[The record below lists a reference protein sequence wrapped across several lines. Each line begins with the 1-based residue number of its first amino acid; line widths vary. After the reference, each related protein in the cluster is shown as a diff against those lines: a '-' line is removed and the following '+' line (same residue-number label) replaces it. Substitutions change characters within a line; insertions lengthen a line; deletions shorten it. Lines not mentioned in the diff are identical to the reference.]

1 MGEKMDTKG
10 LDEGEFK
17 GHLPCQSC
25 GSSDGLAD
33 YGDHTYCFVC
43 DEYTKNQEHEDKL
56 SQITDFILGEI
67 KALKKRGI
75 SASTVKK
82 WDYRTSIHGEGTVQ
96 VANYRDGGKEIT
108 GQKVRKADKT
118 FFWTGTKSN
127 KFWGQHKWKGGR
139 RLVVTEGEID
149 ALTVSQLGECKW
161 PTVSVPNGAQSAKN
175 IFKKNI
181 EWLEKFDQV
190 VICFD
195 QDDEGQKA
203 AEECAVLLSP
213 GKVFVVSLPLKDA
226 NEMLMEGRVD
236 ELTSALWEANP
247 WRPDGIVGVDEVWE
261 NYLRTEIEDSYQYPF
276 NGLNEKL
283 RGIRKQ
289 EIVCITAG
297 AGQGKSQVAKEIA
310 FHLIQNSLKVG
321 YVALEESNLK
331 TLIGLLSLHLNTPY
345 HLNKITSEDK
355 DKMEWAIKDLHLP
368 DKLHFYDHWGSLDE
382 DNLMARLRFLAKG
395 FDCDFI
401 VLDHISI
408 VVSGLDTNDE
418 RRTIDVLMTKLRSFV
433 QETQVGLIIIS
444 HLKKPFGAKGYEEGA
459 QTSLNSLR
467 GSASIAQ
474 ISDNVFGLERDQQ
487 GEDPDLVTVRVLKN
501 RLSGETGVACHLRY
515 NRDTGRLK
523 EVDPEM
529 QKIFDQGEDQNAFD
543 F

>member
-1 MGEKMDTKG
+1 MGKAMDTEG
-10 LDEGEFK
+10 LDAGEFK
-17 GHLPCQSC
+17 GHLPCKSC

-33 YGDHTYCFVC
+33 YGDHTFCFVC
-43 DEYTKNQEHEDKL
+43 EEYTKNQEHEDKL
-56 SQITDFILGEI
+56 SQITDFILGEA

-75 SASTVKK
+75 NANTVKK
-82 WDYRTSIHGEGTVQ
+82 WDYRTAVHEGGTVQ
-96 VANYRDGGKEIT
+96 VANYRDGGKDIT
-108 GQKVRKADKT
+108 GQKVRRVDKT
-118 FFWTGTKSN
+118 FFWTGTPSQ

-203 AEECAVLLSP
+203 AEDCAVLLSP

-226 NEMLMEGRVD
+226 NAMLMEGRVD
-236 ELTSALWEANP
+236 ELTSALWEAQP
-247 WRPDGIVGVDEVWE
+247 WRPDGIVGVEEVWE
-261 NYLRTEIEDSYQYPF
+261 NYLRTEDEDSYTYPF
-276 NGLNEKL
+276 QGLNEKFK
-283 RGIRKQ
+283 GIRKQ

-297 AGQGKSQVAKEIA
+297 TGQGKSQVAKEVA
-310 FHLIQNSLKVG
+310 FHLIQNGLRIG

-331 TLIGLLSLHLNTPY
+331 TLIGLLSLHLSTPY

-355 DKMEWAIKDLHLP
+355 DKMEWAMGDLQLSR
-368 DKLHFYDHWGSLDE
+368 KLYLYDHWGSLDE

-395 FDCDFI
+395 LDCDFI

-433 QETQVGLIIIS
+433 QETKVGLIIIS
-444 HLKKPFGAKGYEEGA
+444 HLKKPFGKGYEEGA
-459 QTSLNSLR
+459 QTSINSLR

-487 GEDPDLVTVRVLKN
+487 GEDPDLVTVRILKN
-501 RLSGETGVACHLRY
+501 RLSGETGIACYLRY
-515 NRDTGRLK
+515 NRDTGRLR

-529 QKIFDQGEDQNAFD
+529 QKVFDQGESQNAFD

>member
-75 SASTVKK
+75 SASTAKK
-82 WDYRTSIHGEGTVQ
+82 WDYRTAIHGEGTVQ

>member
-1 MGEKMDTKG
+1 MGETMDTEG
-10 LDEGEFK
+10 LDAGEFK
-17 GHLPCQSC
+17 GHLPCKSC

-33 YGDHTYCFVC
+33 YGDHTFCFVC
-43 DEYTKNQEHEDKL
+43 EEYTKNQEHEDKL
-56 SQITDFILGEI
+56 SQITDFVLGEA

-75 SASTVKK
+75 NANTVKK
-82 WDYRTSIHGEGTVQ
+82 WDYRTAVHEGGTVQ
-96 VANYRDGGKEIT
+96 VANYRDGGREIT
-108 GQKVRKADKT
+108 GQKVRRADKT
-118 FFWTGTKSN
+118 FKWTGTPSQ

-203 AEECAVLLSP
+203 AEDCAVLLSP

-226 NEMLMEGRVD
+226 NAMLMQGRVD
-236 ELTSALWEANP
+236 ELTSALWEAQP
-247 WRPDGIVGVDEVWE
+247 WRPDGIVGVEEVWE
-261 NYLRTEIEDSYQYPF
+261 NYLRTEVEDSYLYPF
-276 NGLNEKL
+276 QGLNEKL
-283 RGIRKQ
+283 KGIRKQ

-297 AGQGKSQVAKEIA
+297 TGQGKSQVAKEVA
-310 FHLIQNSLKVG
+310 FHLIQNGLRIG

-331 TLIGLLSLHLNTPY
+331 TLIGLLSLHLSTPY

-355 DKMEWAIKDLHLP
+355 DKMEWAMGDLQLSR
-368 DKLHFYDHWGSLDE
+368 KLYLYDHWGSLDE

-395 FDCDFI
+395 LDCDFI

-433 QETQVGLIIIS
+433 QETKVGLIIIS
-444 HLKKPFGAKGYEEGA
+444 HLKKPFGSKGYEEGA
-459 QTSLNSLR
+459 QTSINSLR
-467 GSASIAQ
+467 GAASIAQ

-487 GEDPDLVTVRVLKN
+487 GEDPDLVTVRILKN
-501 RLSGETGVACHLRY
+501 RLSGETGVACYLRY
-515 NRDTGRLK
+515 NRDTGRLR
-523 EVDPEM
+523 EVDPER
-529 QKIFDQGEDQNAFD
+529 QKVFDQGVSQNACD

>member
-33 YGDHTYCFVC
+33 YGDHTFCFVC

-75 SASTVKK
+75 NASTVKK
-82 WDYRTSIHGEGTVQ
+82 WDYRTAIHGEGTVQ

>member
-33 YGDHTYCFVC
+33 YGDHTFCFVC

-96 VANYRDGGKEIT
+96 VANYRDGGKAIT

>member
-33 YGDHTYCFVC
+33 YGDHTFCFVC

-75 SASTVKK
+75 NASTAKK
-82 WDYRTSIHGEGTVQ
+82 WDYRTAIHGDSTVQ
-96 VANYRDGGKEIT
+96 VANYRDHGREIT
-108 GQKVRKADKT
+108 GQKIRYPDKT
-118 FFWTGTKSN
+118 FSWRGTSSK

-139 RLVVTEGEID
+139 MLTVTEGEID
-149 ALTVSQLGECKW
+149 ALSISQLNECRW
-161 PTVSVPNGAQSAKN
+161 PVVSVPDGVQSAKS
-175 IFKKNI
+175 IFKKNL
-181 EWLEKFDQV
+181 EWLEKFDQIK
-190 VICFD
+190 ICFD
-195 QDDEGQKA
+195 QDEVGQKA
-203 AEECAVLLSP
+203 AEDCAVLLSP
-213 GKVFVVSLPLKDA
+213 GKAFIVSLPLKDA
-226 NEMLMEGRVD
+226 NEMLMQGRIE
-236 ELTSALWEANP
+236 ELNSALWEAQP

-345 HLNKITSEDK
+345 HLGKISDDDK
-355 DKMEWAIKDLHLP
+355 EKMEWAIKDLHLP

-515 NRDTGRLK
+515 NRGTGRLK

>member
-1 MGEKMDTKG
+1 MGETMDTEG
-10 LDEGEFK
+10 LDAGEFK
-17 GHLPCQSC
+17 GHLPCKSC

-33 YGDHTYCFVC
+33 YGDHTFCFVC
-43 DEYTKNQEHEDKL
+43 EEYTKNQEHEDKL
-56 SQITDFILGEI
+56 SQITDFILGEA

-75 SASTVKK
+75 NANTVKK
-82 WDYRTSIHGEGTVQ
+82 WDYRTAVHEGGTVQ
-96 VANYRDGGKEIT
+96 VANYRDGGREIT
-108 GQKVRKADKT
+108 GQKVRRVDKT
-118 FFWTGTKSN
+118 FFWTGTPSQ

-203 AEECAVLLSP
+203 AEDCAVLLSP

-226 NEMLMEGRVD
+226 NAMLMEGRVD
-236 ELTSALWEANP
+236 ELTSALWEAQP
-247 WRPDGIVGVDEVWE
+247 WRPDGIVGVEEVWE
-261 NYLRTEIEDSYQYPF
+261 NYLRTEDEDSYTYPF
-276 NGLNEKL
+276 QGLNEKFK
-283 RGIRKQ
+283 GIRKQ

-297 AGQGKSQVAKEIA
+297 TGQGKSQVAKEVA
-310 FHLIQNSLKVG
+310 FHLIQNGLRIG

-331 TLIGLLSLHLNTPY
+331 TLIGLLSLHLSTPY

-355 DKMEWAIKDLHLP
+355 DKMEWAMGDLQLSR
-368 DKLHFYDHWGSLDE
+368 KLYLYDHWGSLDE

-395 FDCDFI
+395 LDCDFI

-433 QETQVGLIIIS
+433 QETKVGLIIIS
-444 HLKKPFGAKGYEEGA
+444 HLKKPFGKGYEEGA
-459 QTSLNSLR
+459 QTSINSLR

-487 GEDPDLVTVRVLKN
+487 GEDPDLVTVRILKN
-501 RLSGETGVACHLRY
+501 RLSGETGIACYLRY
-515 NRDTGRLK
+515 NRDTGRLR

-529 QKIFDQGEDQNAFD
+529 QKVFDQGESQNAFD

>member
-1 MGEKMDTKG
+1 MGESMDTEG
-10 LDEGEFK
+10 LDAGEFK
-17 GHLPCQSC
+17 GHLPCKSC

-33 YGDHTYCFVC
+33 YGDHTFCFVC
-43 DEYTKNQEHEDKL
+43 EEYTKNQEHEDKL
-56 SQITDFILGEI
+56 SQITDFVLGEA

-75 SASTVKK
+75 NANTVKK
-82 WDYRTSIHGEGTVQ
+82 WDYRTAVHEGGTVQ
-96 VANYRDGGKEIT
+96 VANYRDGGREIT
-108 GQKVRKADKT
+108 GQKVRRADKT
-118 FFWTGTKSN
+118 FKWTGTPSQ

-203 AEECAVLLSP
+203 AEDCAVLLSP

-226 NEMLMEGRVD
+226 NAMLMEGRVD
-236 ELTSALWEANP
+236 ELTSALWEAQP
-247 WRPDGIVGVDEVWE
+247 WRPDGIVGVEEVWE
-261 NYLRTEIEDSYQYPF
+261 NYLRTEVEDSYLYPF
-276 NGLNEKL
+276 QGLNEKFK
-283 RGIRKQ
+283 GIRKQ

-297 AGQGKSQVAKEIA
+297 TGQGKSQVAKEVA
-310 FHLIQNSLKVG
+310 FHLIQNGLRIG

-331 TLIGLLSLHLNTPY
+331 TLIGLLSLHLSTPY

-355 DKMEWAIKDLHLP
+355 DKMEWAMNDLQLSR
-368 DKLHFYDHWGSLDE
+368 KLYLYDHWGSLDE

-395 FDCDFI
+395 LDCDFI

-433 QETQVGLIIIS
+433 QETKVGLIIIS
-444 HLKKPFGAKGYEEGA
+444 HLKKPFGKGYEEGA
-459 QTSLNSLR
+459 QTSINSLR

-474 ISDNVFGLERDQQ
+474 ISDNVIGLERDQQ
-487 GEDPDLVTVRVLKN
+487 GEDPDLVTVRILKN
-501 RLSGETGVACHLRY
+501 RLSGETGVACYLRY
-515 NRDTGRLK
+515 NRETGRLR
-523 EVDPEM
+523 EVDPEL
-529 QKIFDQGEDQNAFD
+529 QKVFDQGESQNAFD

>member
-1 MGEKMDTKG
+1 MGETMDTEG
-10 LDEGEFK
+10 LDAGEFK
-17 GHLPCQSC
+17 GHLPCKSC

-33 YGDHTYCFVC
+33 YGDHTFCFVC
-43 DEYTKNQEHEDKL
+43 EEYTKNQEHEDKL
-56 SQITDFILGEI
+56 SQITDFILGEA

-75 SASTVKK
+75 NANTVKK
-82 WDYRTSIHGEGTVQ
+82 WDYRTAVHEGGTVQ

-108 GQKVRKADKT
+108 GQKVRRADKT
-118 FFWTGTKSN
+118 FFWTGTPSQ

-203 AEECAVLLSP
+203 AEDCAVLLSP

-226 NEMLMEGRVD
+226 NGMLMEGRVD
-236 ELTSALWEANP
+236 ELTSALWEAQP
-247 WRPDGIVGVDEVWE
+247 WRPDGIVGVEEVWE
-261 NYLRTEIEDSYQYPF
+261 NYLRTEVEDSYLYPF
-276 NGLNEKL
+276 QGLNEKL
-283 RGIRKQ
+283 KGIRKQ

-297 AGQGKSQVAKEIA
+297 TGQGKSQVAKEVA
-310 FHLIQNSLKVG
+310 FHLIQNGLRIG

-331 TLIGLLSLHLNTPY
+331 TLIGLLSLHLSTPY

-355 DKMEWAIKDLHLP
+355 DKMEWAMGDLQLSR
-368 DKLHFYDHWGSLDE
+368 KLYLYDHWGSLDE

-395 FDCDFI
+395 LDCDFI

-433 QETQVGLIIIS
+433 QETKVGLIIIS
-444 HLKKPFGAKGYEEGA
+444 HLKKPFGKGYEEGA
-459 QTSLNSLR
+459 QTSINSLR

-487 GEDPDLVTVRVLKN
+487 GEDPDLVTVRILKN
-501 RLSGETGVACHLRY
+501 RLSGETGVACYLRY
-515 NRDTGRLK
+515 NRDTGRLR
-523 EVDPEM
+523 EVDPEL
-529 QKIFDQGEDQNAFD
+529 QKVFDQGESQNAFD

>member
-1 MGEKMDTKG
+1 MGETMDTEG
-10 LDEGEFK
+10 LDAGEFK
-17 GHLPCQSC
+17 GHLPCKSC

-33 YGDHTYCFVC
+33 YGDHTFCFVC
-43 DEYTKNQEHEDKL
+43 EEYTKNQEHEDKL
-56 SQITDFILGEI
+56 SQITDFVLGEA

-75 SASTVKK
+75 NANTVKK
-82 WDYRTSIHGEGTVQ
+82 WDYRTAVHEGGTVQ
-96 VANYRDGGKEIT
+96 VANYRDGGREIT
-108 GQKVRKADKT
+108 GQKVRRADKT
-118 FFWTGTKSN
+118 FKWTGTPSQ

-203 AEECAVLLSP
+203 AEDCAVLLSP

-226 NEMLMEGRVD
+226 NAMLMQGRVD
-236 ELTSALWEANP
+236 ELTSALWEAQP
-247 WRPDGIVGVDEVWE
+247 WRPDGIVGVEEVWE
-261 NYLRTEIEDSYQYPF
+261 NYLRTEVEDSYLYPF
-276 NGLNEKL
+276 QGLNEKL
-283 RGIRKQ
+283 KGIRKQ

-297 AGQGKSQVAKEIA
+297 TGQGKSQVAKEVA
-310 FHLIQNSLKVG
+310 FHLIQNGLRIG

-331 TLIGLLSLHLNTPY
+331 TLIGLLSLHLSTPY

-355 DKMEWAIKDLHLP
+355 DKMEWAMGDLQLSR
-368 DKLHFYDHWGSLDE
+368 KLYLYDHWGSLDE

-395 FDCDFI
+395 LDCDFI

-433 QETQVGLIIIS
+433 QETKVGLIIIS
-444 HLKKPFGAKGYEEGA
+444 HLKKPFGSKGYEEGA
-459 QTSLNSLR
+459 QTSINSLR

-487 GEDPDLVTVRVLKN
+487 GEDPDLVTVRILKN
-501 RLSGETGVACHLRY
+501 RLSGETGVACYLRY
-515 NRDTGRLK
+515 NRDTGRLR

-529 QKIFDQGEDQNAFD
+529 QKVFDQGESQNAFD

>member
-25 GSSDGLAD
+25 GSSDCLAD

-43 DEYTKNQEHEDKL
+43 DEYIKCQEHEDKL

-75 SASTVKK
+75 NASTAKK
-82 WDYRTSIHGEGTVQ
+82 WDYRTAIHGEGTVQ

>member
-1 MGEKMDTKG
+1 MGEAMDTEG
-10 LDEGEFK
+10 LDAGEFK
-17 GHLPCQSC
+17 GHLPCKSC

-33 YGDHTYCFVC
+33 YGDHTFCFVC
-43 DEYTKNQEHEDKL
+43 EEYTKNQEHEDKL
-56 SQITDFILGEI
+56 SQITDFILGEA

-75 SASTVKK
+75 NANTAKK
-82 WDYRTSIHGEGTVQ
+82 WDYRTAVHEGGTVQ
-96 VANYRDGGKEIT
+96 VANYRDGGREIT
-108 GQKVRKADKT
+108 GQKVRRVDKT
-118 FFWTGTKSN
+118 FFWTGTPSQ

-203 AEECAVLLSP
+203 AEDCAVLLSP

-226 NEMLMEGRVD
+226 NAMLMEGRVD
-236 ELTSALWEANP
+236 ELTSALWEAQP
-247 WRPDGIVGVDEVWE
+247 WRPDGIVGVEEVWE
-261 NYLRTEIEDSYQYPF
+261 NYLRTEDEDSYTYPF
-276 NGLNEKL
+276 QGLNEKFK
-283 RGIRKQ
+283 GIRKQ

-297 AGQGKSQVAKEIA
+297 TGQGKSQVAKEVA
-310 FHLIQNSLKVG
+310 FHLIQNGLRIG

-331 TLIGLLSLHLNTPY
+331 TLIGLLSLHLSTPY

-355 DKMEWAIKDLHLP
+355 DKMEWAMGDLQLSR
-368 DKLHFYDHWGSLDE
+368 KLYLYDHWGSLDE

-395 FDCDFI
+395 LDCDFI

-433 QETQVGLIIIS
+433 QETKVGLIIIS
-444 HLKKPFGAKGYEEGA
+444 HLKKPFGKGYEEGA
-459 QTSLNSLR
+459 QTSINSLR

-487 GEDPDLVTVRVLKN
+487 GEDPDLVTVRILKN
-501 RLSGETGVACHLRY
+501 RLSGETGIACYLRY
-515 NRDTGRLK
+515 NRDTGRLR

-529 QKIFDQGEDQNAFD
+529 QKVFDQGESQNAFD

>member
-67 KALKKRGI
+67 KGLKKRGI
-75 SASTVKK
+75 SASTAKK
-82 WDYRTSIHGEGTVQ
+82 WDYRTSIYGEGTVQ

-345 HLNKITSEDK
+345 HLGKISDDDK
-355 DKMEWAIKDLHLP
+355 EKMEWAIKDLHLP

>member
-1 MGEKMDTKG
+1 M
-10 LDEGEFK
+10 
-17 GHLPCQSC
+17 
-25 GSSDGLAD
+25 
-33 YGDHTYCFVC
+33 
-43 DEYTKNQEHEDKL
+43 
-56 SQITDFILGEI
+56 
-67 KALKKRGI
+67 
-75 SASTVKK
+75 
-82 WDYRTSIHGEGTVQ
+82 
-96 VANYRDGGKEIT
+96 
-108 GQKVRKADKT
+108 
-118 FFWTGTKSN
+118 
-127 KFWGQHKWKGGR
+127 
-139 RLVVTEGEID
+139 VVTEGEID

-195 QDDEGQKA
+195 QDDEGQKLLKIVPSFYPQ
-203 AEECAVLLSP
+203 EKYLLSL
-213 GKVFVVSLPLKDA
+213 FPLRMPMQCSCR
-226 NEMLMEGRVD
+226 E
-236 ELTSALWEANP
+236 ELTNLLRPFGEAQP
-247 WRPDGIVGVDEVWE
+247 WRPDGIVGVEEVWE
-261 NYLRTEIEDSYQYPF
+261 NYLRTEVEDSYLYPF
-276 NGLNEKL
+276 QGLNEKL
-283 RGIRKQ
+283 KGIRKQ

-297 AGQGKSQVAKEIA
+297 TGQGKSQVAKEVA
-310 FHLIQNSLKVG
+310 FHLIQNGLRIG

-331 TLIGLLSLHLNTPY
+331 TLIGLLSLHLSTPY

-355 DKMEWAIKDLHLP
+355 DKMEWAMGDLQLSR
-368 DKLHFYDHWGSLDE
+368 KLYLYDHWGSLDE

-395 FDCDFI
+395 LDCDFI

-433 QETQVGLIIIS
+433 QETKVGLIIIS
-444 HLKKPFGAKGYEEGA
+444 HLKKPFGSKGYEEGA
-459 QTSLNSLR
+459 QTSINSLR

-487 GEDPDLVTVRVLKN
+487 GEDPDLVTVRILKN
-501 RLSGETGVACHLRY
+501 RLSGETGVACYLRY
-515 NRDTGRLK
+515 NRDTGRLR

-529 QKIFDQGEDQNAFD
+529 QKVFDQGESQNAFD

>member
-10 LDEGEFK
+10 LDEGEFQ
-17 GHLPCQSC
+17 GHLPCKSC

-33 YGDHTYCFVC
+33 YGDHTFCFIC

-56 SQITDFILGEI
+56 SQITDFILGET
-67 KALKKRGI
+67 KGLKKRGI
-75 SASTVKK
+75 NASTAKK
-82 WDYRTSIHGEGTVQ
+82 WDYRTSIYGEGTVQ

-118 FFWTGTKSN
+118 FFWTGTSSQ

-161 PTVSVPNGAQSAKN
+161 PTVSLPNGAQSAKN

-226 NEMLMEGRVD
+226 NEMLMQGRVD

-247 WRPDGIVGVDEVWE
+247 WRPDGIIGVDEVWE
-261 NYLRTEIEDSYQYPF
+261 NYLRTEDEDAFEYPF
-276 NGLNEKL
+276 DGLNKIF
-283 RGIRKQ
+283 RGLRKQ

-297 AGQGKSQVAKEIA
+297 TGIGKSQVAKEIA
-310 FHLIQNSLKVG
+310 FKLLKSNLKLG

-331 TLIGLLSLHLNTPY
+331 TLIGLLSLYLNTPH
-345 HLNKITSEDK
+345 HLGKITGEDK
-355 DKMEWAIKDLHLP
+355 DKMELAIKDLNLQH
-368 DKLHFYDHWGSLDE
+368 KLHFYDHWGSLDE

-395 FDCDFI
+395 LDCDII

-408 VVSGLDTNDE
+408 VVSGLDTQDE
-418 RRTIDVLMTKLRSFV
+418 RRTIDVLMTRLRSFV
-433 QETQVGLIIIS
+433 QETKVGLIIIS
-444 HLKKPFGAKGYEEGA
+444 HLRKPFGGKSYEEGA
-459 QTSLNSLR
+459 QTNISSLR
-467 GSASIAQ
+467 GSASIGH
-474 ISDNVFGLERDQQ
+474 ICDNIFALERDQQ

-501 RLSGETGVACHLRY
+501 RLSGETGIACYLRY
-515 NRDTGRLK
+515 DRETGRLN

-529 QKIFDQGEDQNAFD
+529 SELFDKEGEDDEAD

>member
-10 LDEGEFK
+10 LDERDVK
-17 GHLPCQSC
+17 GHFPCQSC

-67 KALKKRGI
+67 KGLKKRGI
-75 SASTVKK
+75 SASTAKK
-82 WDYRTSIHGEGTVQ
+82 WDYRTSIYGEGTVQ

-161 PTVSVPNGAQSAKN
+161 PTVSLPNGAQSAKN

-345 HLNKITSEDK
+345 HLGKISDDDK
-355 DKMEWAIKDLHLP
+355 EKMEWAIKDLHLP

>member
-17 GHLPCQSC
+17 GHLPCKSC

-33 YGDHTYCFVC
+33 YGDHTFCFVC

-67 KALKKRGI
+67 KGLKKRGI
-75 SASTVKK
+75 SASTAKK
-82 WDYRTSIHGEGTVQ
+82 WDYRTSIYGEGTVQ

-161 PTVSVPNGAQSAKN
+161 PTVSLPNGAQSAKN

-345 HLNKITSEDK
+345 HLGKISDDDK
-355 DKMEWAIKDLHLP
+355 EKMEWAIKDLHLP

-529 QKIFDQGEDQNAFD
+529 QKIFDQGEDQHAFD

>member
-33 YGDHTYCFVC
+33 YGDHTFCFVC

-75 SASTVKK
+75 SASTAKK
-82 WDYRTSIHGEGTVQ
+82 WDYRTSIYGEGTVQ

>member
-1 MGEKMDTKG
+1 MGETMDTEG
-10 LDEGEFK
+10 LDAGEFK
-17 GHLPCQSC
+17 GHLPCKSC

-33 YGDHTYCFVC
+33 YGDHTFCFVC
-43 DEYTKNQEHEDKL
+43 EEYTKNQEHEDKL
-56 SQITDFILGEI
+56 SQITDFILGEA

-75 SASTVKK
+75 NANTVKK
-82 WDYRTSIHGEGTVQ
+82 WDYRTAVHEGGTVQ

-108 GQKVRKADKT
+108 GQKVRRADKT
-118 FFWTGTKSN
+118 FFWTGTPSQ

-203 AEECAVLLSP
+203 AEDCAVLLSP

-226 NEMLMEGRVD
+226 NGMLMEGRVD
-236 ELTSALWEANP
+236 ELTSALWEAQP
-247 WRPDGIVGVDEVWE
+247 WRPDGIVGVEEVWE
-261 NYLRTEIEDSYQYPF
+261 NYLRTEVEDSYLYPF
-276 NGLNEKL
+276 QGLNEKL
-283 RGIRKQ
+283 KGIRKQ

-297 AGQGKSQVAKEIA
+297 TGQGKSQVAKEVA
-310 FHLIQNSLKVG
+310 FHLIQNGLRIG

-331 TLIGLLSLHLNTPY
+331 TLIGLLSLHLSTPY

-355 DKMEWAIKDLHLP
+355 DKMEWAMGDLQLSR
-368 DKLHFYDHWGSLDE
+368 KLYLYDHWGSLDE

-395 FDCDFI
+395 LDCDFI

-433 QETQVGLIIIS
+433 QETKVGLIIIS
-444 HLKKPFGAKGYEEGA
+444 HLKKPFGKGYEEGA
-459 QTSLNSLR
+459 QTSINSLR

-487 GEDPDLVTVRVLKN
+487 GEDPDLVTVRILKN
-501 RLSGETGVACHLRY
+501 RLSGETGVACYLRY
-515 NRDTGRLK
+515 NRDTGRLR

-529 QKIFDQGEDQNAFD
+529 QKVFDQGESQNAFD

>member
-1 MGEKMDTKG
+1 MGEDMDTEG
-10 LDEGEFK
+10 LDSGEFK
-17 GHLPCQSC
+17 GHLPCKSC

-33 YGDHTYCFVC
+33 YGDHTFCFVC
-43 DEYTKNQEHEDKL
+43 EEYTKNQEHEDKL
-56 SQITDFILGEI
+56 SQITDFVLGEA

-75 SASTVKK
+75 NANTVKK
-82 WDYRTSIHGEGTVQ
+82 WDYRTAVHEGGTVQ
-96 VANYRDGGKEIT
+96 VANYRDGGREIT
-108 GQKVRKADKT
+108 GQKVRRADKT
-118 FFWTGTKSN
+118 FKWTGTPSQ

-203 AEECAVLLSP
+203 AEDCAVLLSP

-226 NEMLMEGRVD
+226 NAMLMEGRVD
-236 ELTSALWEANP
+236 ELTSALWEAQP
-247 WRPDGIVGVDEVWE
+247 WRPDGIVGVEEVWE
-261 NYLRTEIEDSYQYPF
+261 NYLRTEVEDSYLYPF
-276 NGLNEKL
+276 QGLNEKFK
-283 RGIRKQ
+283 GIRKQ

-297 AGQGKSQVAKEIA
+297 TGQGKSQVAKEVA
-310 FHLIQNSLKVG
+310 FHLIQNGLRIG

-331 TLIGLLSLHLNTPY
+331 TLIGLLSLHLSTPY

-355 DKMEWAIKDLHLP
+355 DKMEWAMNDLQLSR
-368 DKLHFYDHWGSLDE
+368 KLYLYDHWGSLDE

-395 FDCDFI
+395 LDCDFI

-433 QETQVGLIIIS
+433 QETKVGLIIIS
-444 HLKKPFGAKGYEEGA
+444 HLKKPFGKGYEEGA
-459 QTSLNSLR
+459 QTSINSLR

-474 ISDNVFGLERDQQ
+474 ISDNVIGLERDQQ
-487 GEDPDLVTVRVLKN
+487 GEDPDLVTVRILKN
-501 RLSGETGVACHLRY
+501 RLSGETGVACYLRY
-515 NRDTGRLK
+515 NRDTGRLR
-523 EVDPEM
+523 EVDPEL
-529 QKIFDQGEDQNAFD
+529 QKVFDQGESQNAFD

>member
-33 YGDHTYCFVC
+33 YGDHTFCFVC

-75 SASTVKK
+75 NASTAKK
-82 WDYRTSIHGEGTVQ
+82 WDYRTAIHGDSTVQ
-96 VANYRDGGKEIT
+96 VANYRDHGREIT
-108 GQKVRKADKT
+108 GQKIRYPDKT
-118 FFWTGTKSN
+118 FSWRGTSSK

-139 RLVVTEGEID
+139 MLTVTEGEID
-149 ALTVSQLGECKW
+149 ALSISQLNECRW
-161 PTVSVPNGAQSAKN
+161 PVVSVPDGVQSAKS
-175 IFKKNI
+175 IFKKNL
-181 EWLEKFDQV
+181 EWLEKFDQIK
-190 VICFD
+190 ICFD
-195 QDDEGQKA
+195 QDEVGQKA
-203 AEECAVLLSP
+203 AEDCAVLLSP
-213 GKVFVVSLPLKDA
+213 GKAFIVSLPLKDA
-226 NEMLMEGRVD
+226 NEMLMQGRIE
-236 ELTSALWEANP
+236 ELNSALWEAQP

>member
-1 MGEKMDTKG
+1 
-10 LDEGEFK
+10 LDGGEFQ
-17 GHLPCQSC
+17 GHLPCESC

-33 YGDHTYCFVC
+33 YFDHTYCFVC
-43 DEYTKNQEHEDKL
+43 GEYKKNQENEEKL
-56 SQITDFILGEI
+56 SQVTDFILGET

-75 SASTVKK
+75 SANTTKR
-82 WDYRTSIHGEGTVQ
+82 WDYRTAVYGGGTVQ
-96 VANYRDGGKEIT
+96 IANYRDGGREIT

-118 FFWTGTKSN
+118 FFWTGTPSQ

-161 PTVSVPNGAQSAKN
+161 PTVSVPNGAQSAKS

-213 GKVFVVSLPLKDA
+213 GKVFVVFLPLKDPNA
-226 NEMLMEGRVD
+226 MLMQGRVE
-236 ELTSALWEANP
+236 ELNSALWEAQP
-247 WRPDGIVGVDEVWE
+247 WRPDGIVGVEEVWE
-261 NYLRTEIEDSYQYPF
+261 NYLRTEVEDSYLYPF
-276 NGLNEKL
+276 QGLNEKFK
-283 RGIRKQ
+283 GIRKQ

-297 AGQGKSQVAKEIA
+297 TGQGKSQVAREVA
-310 FHLIQNSLKVG
+310 FHLIQNGLRIG

-331 TLIGLLSLHLNTPY
+331 TLIGLLSLHLSTPY

-355 DKMEWAIKDLHLP
+355 DKMEWAMNDLQLSR
-368 DKLHFYDHWGSLDE
+368 KLYLYDHWGSLDE
-382 DNLMARLRFLAKG
+382 DNLIARLRFLAKG
-395 FDCDFI
+395 LDCDFI

-433 QETQVGLIIIS
+433 QETKVGLIIVS
-444 HLKKPFGAKGYEEGA
+444 HLKKPFGSKGYEEGA
-459 QTSLNSLR
+459 QINLNSLR

-487 GEDPDLVTVRVLKN
+487 GEDPDLVTVRILKN
-501 RLSGETGVACHLRY
+501 RLSGETGVTCYLRY
-515 NRDTGRLK
+515 NRDTGRLR
-523 EVDPEM
+523 EVDPEL
-529 QKIFDQGEDQNAFD
+529 QAVFDQGESQNAFD